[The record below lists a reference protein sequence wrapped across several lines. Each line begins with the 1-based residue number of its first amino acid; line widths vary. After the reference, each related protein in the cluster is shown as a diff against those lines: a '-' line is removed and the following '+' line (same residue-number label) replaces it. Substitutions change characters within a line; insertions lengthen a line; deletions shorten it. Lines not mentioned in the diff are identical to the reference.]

1 MSRGIRDHVVRRA
14 FTPNGTIARTTVEQ
28 LPNAKGATVTD
39 VQPIAL
45 AFIRA
50 AHDSRCGCHYCKL

>member
-1 MSRGIRDHVVRRA
+1 MELRDHIAKRA

-28 LPNAKGATVTD
+28 HPGAADSVVKD
-39 VQPIAL
+39 VQPMAL

-50 AHDSRCGCHYCKL
+50 THGRGCGCEHCR